1 MRISELIEAR
11 KNPDKNPKI
20 SVWDYVNAEL
30 PKADEI
36 ADVSNMFVS
45 FTTIDKLGINPN
57 STYNTP
63 LGIYAYPGEYVQYK
77 ARYNTNDLPFAGG
90 SEYANVFKVTGNIVN
105 LSELSSA
112 DELKYHQ
119 QLSEVYA
126 TAVKPLGVSW
136 KTAVDTVYDLIIES
150 DNEARVKSPG
160 GKLWYIMMKLT
171 TLPTRSVTYAWNT
184 KPHIAWNSL
193 FRRIGIDGC
202 IDNGDGIIHP
212 VEPTQAVFFSK
223 TVIKN
228 NVRLLN
234 KWTTASINMGTARGM
249 SAQHAIGKLAKMT
262 DQELEDY
269 VKSVTHGI
277 KYVKQPSEELQLAAV
292 GSNANS
298 IQHIKNPTE
307 RVQLLAITKVPST
320 IKYITN
326 PSEAIQLAAVAK
338 AAISIQ
344 HIDNPTEKVQ
354 RLAIK
359 QEGNAM
365 IDYIKNPHPNVVK
378 LVGKV

>member
-11 KNPDKNPKI
+11 KNPSKNPKI

-30 PKADEI
+30 PKVDEI

-63 LGIYAYPGEYVQYK
+63 LGIYAYPGDYVQYK
-77 ARYNTNDLPFAGG
+77 ATNDTKDLPFAGE
-90 SEYANVFKVTGNIVN
+90 SEYANVFKVTGNIIN
-105 LSELSSA
+105 LSEITAA
-112 DELKYHQ
+112 DALPYYQK
-119 QLSEVYA
+119 LGNVYA
-126 TAVKPLGVSW
+126 SVVKPLGVSW
-136 KTAVDTVYDLIIES
+136 KTAVDTIYELENDYDSEV
-150 DNEARVKSPG
+150 VKTSPG
-160 GKLWYIMMKLT
+160 GKLWYITMKLT

-184 KPHIAWNSL
+184 QPHIAWNSL

-202 IDNGDGIIHP
+202 IDNGDSIIHRS
-212 VEPTQAVFFSK
+212 EPNQAVFFSK
-223 TVIKN
+223 NVIKN

-234 KWTTASINMGTARGM
+234 KWTKSSIDMGTARGM

-269 VKSVTHGI
+269 VKSLPNNI
-277 KYVKQPSEELQLAAV
+277 KYVKKPTEELQLAAV

-365 IDYIKNPHPNVVK
+365 IDYIKNPHPNVLK
-378 LVGKV
+378 LVGKI